1 MGGAIAAVII
11 GTLVY
16 GSGGWPNAAVLL
28 AFFASSVVLSRIG
41 KARKSVLLDLQ
52 KAGARDQTQVFANG
66 LVAAVFAMFAL
77 NGNLLWQIGFAAA
90 FATAAADTWATE
102 IGTLARGT
110 ARSIITGKPVAGGL
124 SGGITAAGTTAAAAG
139 ALFVALVAYFTHASE
154 ALLAIIMGGFT
165 GAMLDSLLGASVQ
178 ALRHCAGCSRLCESD
193 PHVCG
198 ADTTLVRGVS
208 WMTNDSVNFLATLG
222 GSLTAMAL
230 AYFLPYFFSK

>member
-1 MGGAIAAVII
+1 MGGAIAAVVV

-16 GSGGWPNAAVLL
+16 GSGGWPNATVLL
-28 AFFASSVVLSRIG
+28 AFFASSVVLSRLG
-41 KARKSVLLDLQ
+41 RARKASLVDLQ
-52 KAGARDQTQVFANG
+52 KAGARDETQVFANG
-66 LVAAVFAMFAL
+66 LLAAVFAMFAL
-77 NGNLLWQIGFAAA
+77 GGNSFWQIGFVAA

-102 IGTLARGT
+102 IGTLSKGT

-124 SGGITAAGTTAAAAG
+124 SGGITIAGTAAALAG
-139 ALFVALVAYFTHASE
+139 ALFVALVAYFTQAST
-154 ALLAIIMGGFT
+154 ALLAITVGGFT

-178 ALRHCAGCSRLCESD
+178 ALRHCAGCSRLCEND